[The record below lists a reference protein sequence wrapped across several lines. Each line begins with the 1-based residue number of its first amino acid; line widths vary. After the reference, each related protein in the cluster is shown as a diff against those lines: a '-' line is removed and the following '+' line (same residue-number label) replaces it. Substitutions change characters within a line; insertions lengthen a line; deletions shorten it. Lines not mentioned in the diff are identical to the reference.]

1 MSKITVDLQFATD
14 FLPKQALNLW
24 AGRNKQAN
32 SLLTKKMGKGNDFL
46 GWTSLPGKSLG
57 QLADILSSAR
67 HFTGDLDAVVIIG
80 IGGSYLGARAAI
92 DSLTSTVGVGRPGPE
107 ILYAGH
113 HLAGKYYIDLLEY
126 LKNKNWGIVV
136 ISKSGTTTEP
146 AIAFRILKNALESQ
160 AGKAAAAKRI
170 IAITDEKKGALRKL
184 STQLGYKTFVIP
196 DDVGGRYSVL
206 SPCGLVPIA
215 IAGFSVE
222 SMLRGALEMM
232 EESENDMSLETD
244 PVARYAAARN
254 AFCNQGKGTE
264 VLCSFNPE
272 LHYVAEWWKQLFGE
286 SEGKEGKG
294 IFPAVAEYTTDLHS
308 MGQYMQEGP
317 RNLFETILIPKKAGA
332 DLQIPADPQDLDGL
346 NFLAGKDLSYVNEAA
361 CHGTTLAHLAGGVP
375 VIRILFDRI
384 DETSLGALFYFFEK
398 SCSISGYLLGVNPFD
413 QPGVELYKTNMFRLL
428 KKPGY

>member
-1 MSKITVDLQFATD
+1 MSKITIDLKYTED
-14 FLPKQALNLW
+14 FLPESSLQLW
-24 AGRNKQAN
+24 STSVTSAYKMLLEKSGR
-32 SLLTKKMGKGNDFL
+32 GNDFL
-46 GWTSLPGKSLG
+46 GWLGLPEKSLL
-57 QLADILSSAR
+57 QLPEIMKVTHGFASELE
-67 HFTGDLDAVVIIG
+67 VVVVIG

-92 DSLTSTVGVGRPGPE
+92 DSLTSQVGIHRSGPE

-113 HLAGKYYIDLLEY
+113 HLVGKYYLDLLEY
-126 LKNKNWGIVV
+126 LNDKRWGIVV
-136 ISKSGTTTEP
+136 VSKSGTTTEP
-146 AIAFRILKNALESQ
+146 AIAFRILKNALENQVGQSL
-160 AGKAAAAKRI
+160 ASRRI

-184 STQLGYKTFVIP
+184 SNQMGYKTFTIP
-196 DDVGGRYSVL
+196 DDIGGRYSVL
-206 SPCGLVPIA
+206 TPVGLVPIA

-222 SMLRGALEMM
+222 AMIEGAHEMM
-232 EESENDMSLETD
+232 VSAEKNNDLINNSVT
-244 PVARYAAARN
+244 RYAAVRN
-254 AFCNQGKGTE
+254 AFYNQGKRTE

-317 RNLFETILIPKKAGA
+317 RNLFETILIPKESGA
-332 DLQIPADPQDLDGL
+332 DLQIPNDPQDLDGL

-361 CHGTTLAHLAGGVP
+361 CNGTTLAHTAGGVP

-384 DETSLGALFYFFEK
+384 DENSLGSLFYFFEK
-398 SCSISGYLLGVNPFD
+398 SCAISGYLLDVNPFD
-413 QPGVELYKTNMFRLL
+413 QPGVELYKNNMFRLL

>member
-1 MSKITVDLQFATD
+1 MSKITVDLKFASD
-14 FLPKQALNLW
+14 FLPEKALQLW
-24 AGRNKQAN
+24 ATDISLANNMVENKW
-32 SLLTKKMGKGNDFL
+32 GKGHDFL
-46 GWTSLPGKSLG
+46 GWMNLPGKSKLE
-57 QLADILSSAR
+57 LPSILSAAR
-67 HFTGDLDAVVIIG
+67 EFSGDLEAVVVIG

-92 DSLTSTVGVGRPGPE
+92 DTLTSPLGLHRPGPE

-113 HLAGKYYIDLLEY
+113 HLVGKYYIDLLEY
-126 LKNKNWGIVV
+126 LKNKRWGIVV

-160 AGKAAAAKRI
+160 VGSAIASKRI

-184 STQLGYKTFVIP
+184 SEQLGYKTFVIP
-196 DDVGGRYSVL
+196 GDVGGRYSVL
-206 SPCGLVPIA
+206 SPVGLVPIA
-215 IAGFSVE
+215 IAGFSIE
-222 SMLRGALEMM
+222 AMIEGAQEMLDC
-232 EESENDMSLETD
+232 SKSDMSIESD

-254 AFCNQGKGTE
+254 AFYNQGKGTE

-317 RNLFETILIPKKAGA
+317 RNLFETILIPGKPTE
-332 DLQIPADPQDLDGL
+332 DLSIPSDSQDLDGL
-346 NFLAGKDLSYVNEAA
+346 NFLAGQELSMVNEAA
-361 CHGTTLAHLAGGVP
+361 CNGTAQAHLAGGVP
-375 VIRILFDRI
+375 VIRIMVDKLDENGLGSLF
-384 DETSLGALFYFFEK
+384 FFFEK
-398 SCSISGYLLGVNPFD
+398 SCAISGYQLNVNPFD
-413 QPGVELYKTNMFRLL
+413 QPGVELYKNNMFRLL

>member
-1 MSKITVDLQFATD
+1 MSKITVDLEFASD
-14 FLPKQALNLW
+14 FLPEQALKLW
-24 AGRNKQAN
+24 NTNKSIA
-32 SLLTKKMGKGNDFL
+32 SHMLSRKWGKGNDFL
-46 GWTSLPGKSLG
+46 GWLTLPEKSLN
-57 QLADILSSAR
+57 QLPDILSAAKDFS
-67 HFTGDLDAVVIIG
+67 GELDTVVVIG

-92 DSLTSTVGVGRPGPE
+92 DSLTSPLRIGRPGPE

-113 HLAGKYYIDLLEY
+113 HLAGKYYVDLLEY
-126 LKNKNWGIVV
+126 LKDKRWGIVV
-136 ISKSGTTTEP
+136 VSKSGTTTEP

-160 AGKAAAAKRI
+160 VGQSIASRRI

-184 STQLGYKTFVIP
+184 SMQLGYKTFVIP

-206 SPCGLVPIA
+206 SPVGLVPIA

-222 SMLRGALEMM
+222 AMLQGARETMND
-232 EESENDMSLETD
+232 SENDMSLSTD
-244 PVARYAAARN
+244 PVARYAVTRN
-254 AFCNQGKGTE
+254 AFNNQGKGTE

-272 LHYVAEWWKQLFGE
+272 LHYFAEWWKQLFGE

-317 RNLFETILIPKKAGA
+317 RNLFETILIPKDAGA
-332 DLQIPADPQDLDGL
+332 DLRIPEDKQDLDGL
-346 NFLAGKDLSYVNEAA
+346 NFLAGQELSYVNEAA
-361 CHGTTLAHLAGGVP
+361 RNGTTLAHVAGGVP

-384 DETSLGALFYFFEK
+384 DENSLGSLFYFFEK
-398 SCSISGYLLGVNPFD
+398 SCAISGYLMNVNPFD
-413 QPGVELYKTNMFRLL
+413 QPGVELYKSNMFHLL